1 MTTPVQNRQRIGL
14 RCCDQFVCWYVLI
27 VGMCKRE
34 VTRSVYYRGNTVLIE
49 VCRVASPYKCLELSM
64 ASSNSLMRGG
74 YCFAYRMAL
83 VNLSWRSQI
92 LSTLSLTTSYL
103 HPSSNRKYLDT
114 ARSSSY
120 AVGVSVAVG
129 VLVICLRTYQQQ
141 ETASPRRQRYKYFLR
156 TGGPTH
162 FMALIAVDEG
172 TLQTLYFSN
181 LSWQILG
188 SMCARSAIKLNSM
201 RL

>member
-1 MTTPVQNRQRIGL
+1 MVPHGAAPESPSMTTPVQNRQRIGL

-34 VTRSVYYRGNTVLIE
+34 VARSVYYRGNTVLVE

-114 ARSSSY
+114 RPEFLPCRRRERRS
-120 AVGVSVAVG
+120 
-129 VLVICLRTYQQQ
+129 
-141 ETASPRRQRYKYFLR
+141 
-156 TGGPTH
+156 
-162 FMALIAVDEG
+162 
-172 TLQTLYFSN
+172 
-181 LSWQILG
+181 
-188 SMCARSAIKLNSM
+188 
-201 RL
+201 